1 MWSTLDGKPPQY
13 LSANSSGAGDG
24 KWFRLPHKQMWHLSV
39 HALGLTLCS
48 KRTETSWEEGSAM
61 TDAVEATILV
71 TGATD
76 GLGRRVAQVL
86 AAKGA
91 AVLLH
96 GRSPERLEATLEELR
111 SQPGSEKAN
120 SYLAD
125 LSSLAA
131 VRDLVERIYSEHDR
145 LDVLVN
151 NAGII
156 ARERKESEDGYEL
169 TFAVNYLSH
178 FLLTSLLLPL
188 LKDSAPARVVN
199 VASAG
204 QSPIDFSNLML
215 EQGYDAMRAYSQSK
229 LAQVIFTFELAER
242 LRGTGVTVNAL
253 HPATLMDT
261 KMVHQTFGHASST
274 VQEGT
279 EAVVRLAASPELEGV
294 TGRYFDGTREAR
306 ADRQAYDVGARKSLW
321 DLSEKLCEG
330 FLQPLARRQ

>member
-1 MWSTLDGKPPQY
+1 M
-13 LSANSSGAGDG
+13 
-24 KWFRLPHKQMWHLSV
+24 R
-39 HALGLTLCS
+39 
-48 KRTETSWEEGSAM
+48 
-61 TDAVEATILV
+61 DAAEATILV

-76 GLGRRVAQVL
+76 GLGKRVAREL
-86 AAKGA
+86 AAKGTT
-91 AVLLH
+91 VLLH

-111 SQPGSEKAN
+111 GQTSSQKVG

-131 VRDLVERIYSEHDR
+131 VCDLADRILSEYDR

-156 ARERKESEDGYEL
+156 VQERKESEDGYEL

-188 LKDSAPARVVN
+188 LKGSAPARVVN

-204 QSPIDFSNLML
+204 QSPIDFDDPML
-215 EQGYDAMRAYSQSK
+215 ERGYDAMRAYSTSK
-229 LAQVIFTFELAER
+229 LAQIMFTFELAER
-242 LRGTGVTVNAL
+242 LSGTGVSVNAL
-253 HPATLMDT
+253 HPASLMDT
-261 KMVHQTFGHASST
+261 KMVQDTFGYTMST
-274 VQEGT
+274 VEEGT

-306 ADRQAYDVGARKSLW
+306 ADGQAYDKEARQRLW
-321 DLSEKLCEG
+321 ELSEELCG
-330 FLQPLARRQ
+330 RPLDPTLRQP